1 MRLKAS
7 YLGECI
13 LLMGVRKSFPQTK
26 QNLAE
31 IKGWGRA
38 KEV

>member
-1 MRLKAS
+1 MKLKAS

-13 LLMGVRKSFPQTK
+13 LLMGVRNRSRSRTWLKLQ
-26 QNLAE
+26 
-31 IKGWGRA
+31 GCRGRV